1 MTTQERLSYQ
11 TALKRVSP
19 YKGKNPELFLD
30 FKSNLPN
37 ALGGYKKTLLR
48 RLDGVMNRPEQQGEG
63 ENNDREMTIYNNT
76 NEEPYSV
83 LFFVTTGSAQTTVNL
98 FKGVGEGGLGDSMT
112 AWLALEERHNVTNK
126 ELRRSLSEKLTTK
139 TLKR

>member
-83 LFFVTTGSAQTTVNL
+83 LFFVTTGSAQNYRESVQRRWRGRARRQHDGMACPRR
-98 FKGVGEGGLGDSMT
+98 K
-112 AWLALEERHNVTNK
+112 AQRH
-126 ELRRSLSEKLTTK
+126 
-139 TLKR
+139 